1 MEDIND
7 VTRLI
12 IGAAIEVHRVLG
24 PGLREQ
30 TYVEALAIE
39 FTDRDLTFE
48 RQVSVPV
55 QYKDP
60 WVGEY
65 RLDFLVQ
72 EKVVVEIK
80 SVDRYDPVFEAQ
92 VLAYLRASGR
102 RVGLLINFNT
112 ALVRQG
118 IKRLIL

>member
-55 QYKDP
+55 QYKDH

-72 EKVVVEIK
+72 EKVVVEVK